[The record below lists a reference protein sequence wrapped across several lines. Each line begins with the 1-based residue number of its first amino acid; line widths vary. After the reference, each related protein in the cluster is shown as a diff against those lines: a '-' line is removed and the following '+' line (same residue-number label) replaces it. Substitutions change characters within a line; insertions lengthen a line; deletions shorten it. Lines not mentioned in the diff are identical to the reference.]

1 MLRVPMRA
9 DYGARAMIDLAQRH
23 GGGLTQSAAIANRQQ
38 IPESYL
44 ERLLTSL
51 RRAGLIRSV
60 RGPSGGHELARP
72 AASISLAEVWE
83 ALEGNESVGTCLDDA
98 GSCTVS
104 TTCVLQ
110 DVWQELETSTHR
122 ILKGVTLEQ
131 LAERQTQREGRNVYH
146 I

>member
-1 MLRVPMRA
+1 
-9 DYGARAMIDLAQRH
+9 MIDLAQRH
-23 GGGLTQSAAIANRQQ
+23 GKGLTQSAAIAGRQQ

-72 AASISLAEVWE
+72 SASITLGEVWE
-83 ALEGNESVGTCLDDA
+83 ALEGNDSLGTCLDDA

-104 TTCVLQ
+104 TACALQ
-110 DVWQELETSTHR
+110 DVWHELEASTHR
-122 ILKGVTLEQ
+122 ILQGVTLDQ
-131 LAERQTQREGRNVYH
+131 LAQRQTQREGRSVYH

>member
-1 MLRVPMRA
+1 MRA

-23 GGGLTQSAAIANRQQ
+23 ARGLTQSAAIATRQQ

-60 RGPSGGHELARP
+60 RGPSGGHELARGP
-72 AASISLAEVWE
+72 ASITLGDVWE
-83 ALEGNESVGTCLDDA
+83 ALEGNQSMGTCLDDA

-104 TTCVLQ
+104 TACALQ
-110 DVWQELETSTHR
+110 DVWQELEASTHR
-122 ILKGVTLEQ
+122 ILRGVTLEQ
-131 LAERQTQREGRNVYH
+131 LAERQTQREGRSVYH

>member
-1 MLRVPMRA
+1 MRA
-9 DYGARAMIDLAQRH
+9 DYGARAMIDLAQRY
-23 GGGLTQSAAIANRQQ
+23 GMGLTQTSTIATRQQ

-44 ERLLTSL
+44 ERLLISL

-72 AASISLAEVWE
+72 AAAIHLGDVWE
-83 ALEGNESVGTCLDDA
+83 ALEGSDAPGACLDDA

-104 TTCVLQ
+104 AACALQ
-110 DVWQELETSTHR
+110 DVWQELEATTQR
-122 ILKGVTLEQ
+122 ILATVTLEQ
-131 LAERQTQREGRNVYH
+131 LAQRQTQREGRSVYH

>member
-1 MLRVPMRA
+1 MRVAMRT
-9 DYGARAMIDLAQRH
+9 DYGARAMIDLAQH
-23 GGGLTQSAAIANRQQ
+23 YGKGLTQSGTIAARQQ

-72 AASISLAEVWE
+72 PASIDLDQVW
-83 ALEGNESVGTCLDDA
+83 AAIEGSQSQGSCLGDD

-104 TTCVLQ
+104 AACALQ
-110 DVWQELETSTHR
+110 DVWQDLEEGTHR
-122 ILKGVTLEQ
+122 TLRGVTLDQ
-131 LAERQTQREGRNVYH
+131 LVQRQAEREARSMYH

>member
-9 DYGARAMIDLAQRH
+9 DYGARAMIDLAQRQ
-23 GGGLTQSAAIANRQQ
+23 GGGLTQSSAIAVRQQ

-60 RGPSGGHELARP
+60 RGPSGGHELARS
-72 AASISLAEVWE
+72 ADQITLGDVWD
-83 ALEGNESVGTCLDDA
+83 ALEGTQSIGTCLDDD

-104 TTCVLQ
+104 PACSLQ
-110 DVWQELETSTHR
+110 DVWQELEASTDR
-122 ILKGVTLEQ
+122 ILRG
-131 LAERQTQREGRNVYH
+131 
-146 I
+146 

>member
-1 MLRVPMRA
+1 MRT
-9 DYGARAMIDLAQRH
+9 DYGARAMIDLAQH
-23 GGGLTQSAAIANRQQ
+23 YGEGLTQSATIAARQQ

-72 AASISLAEVWE
+72 PSAIDLDQIWE
-83 ALEGNESVGTCLDDA
+83 AIEGTQSLGTCLGDD

-104 TTCVLQ
+104 TACALQ
-110 DVWQELETSTHR
+110 DVWQDLAEGTHR
-122 ILKGVTLEQ
+122 TLRSVSLEQ
-131 LAERQTQREGRNVYH
+131 LVDRQAQRESRSMYH

>member
-1 MLRVPMRA
+1 MRVPMRS
-9 DYGARAMIDLAQRH
+9 DYGARAMIDLAQRQ
-23 GGGLTQSAAIANRQQ
+23 GRGLTQSAAIAARQQ

-60 RGPSGGHELARP
+60 RGPAGGHELARVP
-72 AASISLAEVWE
+72 SAITLGDVWD
-83 ALEGNESVGTCLDDA
+83 ALEGTPSLGTCLDEQ

-104 TTCVLQ
+104 AACSLQ
-110 DVWQELETSTHR
+110 DVWHELETTTHR
-122 ILKGVTLEQ
+122 ILHSVTIEQ
-131 LAERQTQREGRNVYH
+131 LAERQTQREGRAMYH

>member
-9 DYGARAMIDLAQRH
+9 DYGARAMIDLAQRY
-23 GGGLTQSAAIANRQQ
+23 GRGLTQSNTIAVRQQ

-60 RGPSGGHELARP
+60 RGPSGGHELARAP
-72 AASISLAEVWE
+72 EGITLGDVWN
-83 ALEGNESVGTCLDDA
+83 ALEGTQAIGMCLDDD

-104 TTCVLQ
+104 P
-110 DVWQELETSTHR
+110 
-122 ILKGVTLEQ
+122 
-131 LAERQTQREGRNVYH
+131 
-146 I
+146 

>member
-1 MLRVPMRA
+1 MLRIPMRA

-23 GGGLTQSAAIANRQQ
+23 GKGLNQSGAIANRQQ

-60 RGPSGGHELARP
+60 RGPSGGHELARVP
-72 AASISLAEVWE
+72 SSITLGEVWE
-83 ALEGNESVGTCLDDA
+83 ALEGNEGMGTCLDEA

-104 TTCVLQ
+104 TACALQ
-110 DVWQELETSTHR
+110 DVWQELDAATHR
-122 ILKGVTLEQ
+122 ILNGVTLEQ
-131 LAERQTQREGRNVYH
+131 LAERQSQREGRSVYH

>member
-1 MLRVPMRA
+1 MRA
-9 DYGARAMIDLAQRH
+9 DYGARAMIDLAQH
-23 GGGLTQSAAIANRQQ
+23 YGQGLIQSGTIATRQQ

-60 RGPSGGHELARP
+60 RGPSGGHELARQP
-72 AASISLAEVWE
+72 ATINLDQVWD
-83 ALEGNESVGTCLDDA
+83 AIEGSQTLGTCLDDE

-104 TTCVLQ
+104 TACVLQ
-110 DVWQELETSTHR
+110 DVWRDLEENTHR
-122 ILKGVTLEQ
+122 TLRGFTLDL
-131 LAERQTQREGRNVYH
+131 LAERQGQRETRSMYH

>member
-1 MLRVPMRA
+1 MLRVPLRA
-9 DYGARAMIDLAQRH
+9 DYGARAMIDLAQRQ
-23 GGGLTQSAAIANRQQ
+23 GQGLTQTNAIAARQQ

-60 RGPSGGHELARP
+60 RGPSGGHELARSSS
-72 AASISLAEVWE
+72 AITLAEVWD
-83 ALEGNESVGTCLDDA
+83 ALEGSENVGTCLDDA

-104 TTCVLQ
+104 TACALQ
-110 DVWQELETSTHR
+110 DVWQDLEDSTRR
-122 ILKGVTLEQ
+122 ILHGVTLEQ
-131 LAERQTQREGRNVYH
+131 LAQRQTQREGRSVYH